1 MDEKKNEII
10 LFENQGV
17 KLEVNLKDETVWLNT
32 EQLAQLFD
40 RDYKTIRKHI
50 NNALNEELKDEV
62 VVAKFENT
70 TEHGAIEGKTQ
81 TTEINIYSLDA
92 IIAVGYRINSK
103 KATEFRIWAT
113 KILKEYMTKGFALND
128 ERFIKG
134 NKYDSKYFSFNLNSF
149 LM

>member
-81 TTEINIYSLDA
+81 THLVDYYNLLDRL
-92 IIAVGYRINSK
+92 Y
-103 KATEFRIWAT
+103 
-113 KILKEYMTKGFALND
+113 
-128 ERFIKG
+128 
-134 NKYDSKYFSFNLNSF
+134 
-149 LM
+149 